1 MTAFIKALE
10 KIKNV
15 YTLKYDTAKS
25 NYSHLEKECADAQKQ
40 LDDIMVY
47 YDEYCRILNLQSSNG
62 LNIHQLK
69 NQHGFI
75 GQFLP
80 VISHQKNII
89 ENIKN
94 KIIIEK
100 ENLIKCYKDLK
111 SIEHILEEKHKL
123 MSEDLIKKEIIS
135 QEEVFVNMHKNNKSL

>member
-1 MTAFIKALE
+1 MTSSLYALE

-25 NYSHLEKECADAQKQ
+25 IFSHLEKEYASAQKQ
-40 LDDIMVY
+40 LDDIISY
-47 YDEYCRILNLQSSNG
+47 YDEYCRMLNIQATNG

-75 GQFLP
+75 NQFIP
-80 VISHQKNII
+80 VISHQKNVMT
-89 ENIKN
+89 NIHHKLI
-94 KIIIEK
+94 KEK

-111 SIEHILEEKHKL
+111 AIEHILEEKTKIV
-123 MSEDLIKKEIIS
+123 SQDLVKKEIFS
-135 QEEVFVNMHKNNKSL
+135 QEELFVNMHINKKYL